1 MKRGRRAAIM
11 ACCGAMLM
19 AAGCSRPPLTNEQS
33 RALAAAEARWK
44 TSAVRDYSFELRPFY
59 ALAFDQCAARIEVRG
74 GVVKQVTR
82 LGSLEPTVMTI
93 DDLFRR
99 IHDAAASGKYETIQA
114 NYDSDLGYPTRI
126 VFRTIPEIM
135 DGNSVIEV
143 QAFRRLDRP

>member
-1 MKRGRRAAIM
+1 MNRGRRATIA
-11 ACCGAMLM
+11 ACCWAALM
-19 AAGCSRPPLTNEQS
+19 AAGCSRPPLANEQS

-59 ALAFDQCAARIEVRG
+59 VLAFDQCAARIEVCG

-82 LGSLEPTVMTI
+82 LGSLEPTAMTI

-114 NYDSDLGYPTRI
+114 SYDGDLGYPTRI
-126 VFRTIPEIM
+126 DFRTIPEIL

-143 QAFRRLDRP
+143 KAFRRLDRP

>member
-19 AAGCSRPPLTNEQS
+19 AAGCSRPPLTDEQS

-59 ALAFDQCAARIEVRG
+59 SLAFDQCAARIEVRG

-93 DDLFRR
+93 DDQFRR
-99 IHDAAASGKYETIQA
+99 IHGAAARAAS
-114 NYDSDLGYPTRI
+114 TRRSR
-126 VFRTIPEIM
+126 RTTTATSAI
-135 DGNSVIEV
+135 
-143 QAFRRLDRP
+143 RRGSSSERSPR

>member
-1 MKRGRRAAIM
+1 M
-11 ACCGAMLM
+11 
-19 AAGCSRPPLTNEQS
+19 
-33 RALAAAEARWK
+33 
-44 TSAVRDYSFELRPFY
+44 RDYSFELRPFY

-93 DDLFRR
+93 DDLFRH
-99 IHDAAASGKYETIQA
+99 IHDAAASGEYETIQA

-135 DGNSVIEV
+135 DGTRSSRSRHSGGSTDPE
-143 QAFRRLDRP
+143 RRARREPRDHRGRKTRGDAMTDRPSRLLG

>member
-1 MKRGRRAAIM
+1 MEDERRA
-11 ACCGAMLM
+11 GL
-19 AAGCSRPPLTNEQS
+19 P
-33 RALAAAEARWK
+33 
-44 TSAVRDYSFELRPFY
+44 FELRPFY
-59 ALAFDQCAARIEVRG
+59 ALAFDRCKPGSRWRG

>member
-1 MKRGRRAAIM
+1 MRV
-11 ACCGAMLM
+11 
-19 AAGCSRPPLTNEQS
+19 PL
-33 RALAAAEARWK
+33 R
-44 TSAVRDYSFELRPFY
+44 LRPFY
-59 ALAFDQCAARIEVRG
+59 ALAFDRCGAQIEVRE

-93 DDLFRR
+93 DDLFRH
-99 IHDAAASGKYETIQA
+99 IHDAAASGEYETIQA